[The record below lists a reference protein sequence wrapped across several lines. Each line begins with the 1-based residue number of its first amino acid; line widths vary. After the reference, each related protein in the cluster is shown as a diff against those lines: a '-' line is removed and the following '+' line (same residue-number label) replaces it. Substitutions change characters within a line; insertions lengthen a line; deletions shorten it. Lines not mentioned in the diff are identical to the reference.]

1 MPTTLKRKKTTR
13 TKKTNRKSVSLG
25 RAYDDVRAKGI
36 LLKDGITYNRQK
48 PITKMLKGKEITI
61 SFAFNRIV
69 KGFYGIIEAEN
80 LQPSHSTGVQN
91 PFHFL
96 PEAQPRNRSTSQ
108 SGRETPQ
115 LIARNLR
122 PAEIIEGANA
132 YTGAPI
138 ANLRGEVIQGNGRAD
153 TLKIYYSLEPNGEVY
168 KNYFFDGC
176 NANFLGFSARTIKPE
191 LAKFKKPILGRFC
204 DVSDEEFIQLGQFQ
218 AKDLE
223 AVSSESSDTKARVN
237 RISETDLAKM
247 IDALLRY
254 DKGDDSLTEIIR
266 NSNAL
271 AYFVKAKVLRADELE
286 KYTKNGQANAQ
297 GTEFVR
303 QFLLQFLFE
312 QGKDTKTSQKFENLP
327 HHTQKGVEKSLLYV
341 LKVHCYADCD
351 STDHS
356 ITKEVSNAI
365 GAAYDFLQQSTF
377 NFPAWVKQTPVFEP
391 SPKDRFSPLELELA
405 KVFSEGKTQKDIVD
419 KFKKYAYYA
428 TDRPATMLEKEEKAL
443 SKNEALQKAFS
454 ISLSGLGCTSSCAC
468 QKKKGLNG
476 CECDNENPTSSKEKD
491 IILTVKLPVS
501 INILQKYL
509 WKRELA
515 NRDKNWLQNISE
527 KEFIDIW
534 KYTLAA
540 NTMQSDSIFP
550 KTDNSNKHILHQVGS
565 RDLVELVNN
574 EFYRRNLTDKYTL
587 FTERKENKTTSTPKK
602 EEEKPK
608 GQIYITSKGSNN
620 VYYAIRVYRNGKSMG
635 YYDAELYRLKTKP
648 EFYVLS
654 YLKDILESFNPETA
668 YQKARSFK
676 LDRKRKVEKYDAYA
690 TYEVTIVESI
700 DNKVVSEKS
709 LSEFQQTPTST
720 PKTEDISFN
729 TKDYK
734 YQLVNESNP
743 KKLRLQSIGL
753 VAGRPAGEIKQGD
766 YLMWNFGEIEY
777 VNDIKSETP
786 KMLVIQTV
794 SKNGYTGE
802 RKLLKSRLVCILEK
816 KITSTSNEVEKEP
829 YQMTFNAYMH
839 LDKGYKKDFNRF
851 INVEKEVEKE
861 RIFDKE
867 KRAKAISWRE
877 KQYKILLNTTRE
889 LLRERHKY
897 EVEKALSEGKTV
909 PSEVLKDYPDL
920 KQKPTST
927 PNETEDFEL
936 QLAIAKMKMLKL
948 KAKALQLDELDG
960 LYGLE
965 YIYDDTE
972 LGGLD
977 GLDGKDVYEIVNE
990 KILET
995 IQQGN
1000 LSWRQ
1005 TWKVK
1010 SRGGAAAN
1018 YDSKRAYT
1026 GANFFLLNFILP
1038 LMGEDF
1044 EYPYFLTFKQIQARK
1059 GKIKKGSK
1067 GYPIFYYNIVRKHN
1081 GKKISEDEY
1090 KRLKAMGVKSFEEM
1104 RFLKYYTVFNIAAV
1118 EDVEF
1123 DLSNL
1128 EKSEKVNYEY
1138 EAIEAAEKIY
1148 YNMPNKPRLK
1158 VDAKAYYSPS
1168 EDYVGMPP
1176 VVTFESPQNFY
1187 SVLYHEIVHSTKHA
1201 SRLNDK
1207 TRGGKKFGDK
1217 EYALEELVAEL
1228 GACYMC
1234 AESGILFH
1242 TIDNSAAYLS
1252 SWNKKLT
1259 KSIQED
1265 KTFFLK
1271 AAARAQRASN
1281 YILDYDKNGVPA
1293 YQRNSH
1299 YEPIPLIP
1307 STDKTPTKVIQSDE
1321 DDFELQLAISK
1332 MKMLKTKAK
1341 ALQL

>member
-48 PITKMLKGKEITI
+48 PITKMLRGKEITI

-153 TLKIYYSLEPNGEVY
+153 TLKIYYSLEPNGEIY

-176 NANFLGFSARTIKPE
+176 NANFLGFSARTIKSE

-468 QKKKGLNG
+468 QKKKVLNG
-476 CECDNENPTSSKEKD
+476 CECDNEK
-491 IILTVKLPVS
+491 
-501 INILQKYL
+501 
-509 WKRELA
+509 
-515 NRDKNWLQNISE
+515 
-527 KEFIDIW
+527 
-534 KYTLAA
+534 
-540 NTMQSDSIFP
+540 
-550 KTDNSNKHILHQVGS
+550 
-565 RDLVELVNN
+565 
-574 EFYRRNLTDKYTL
+574 
-587 FTERKENKTTSTPKK
+587 
-602 EEEKPK
+602 
-608 GQIYITSKGSNN
+608 
-620 VYYAIRVYRNGKSMG
+620 
-635 YYDAELYRLKTKP
+635 
-648 EFYVLS
+648 
-654 YLKDILESFNPETA
+654 
-668 YQKARSFK
+668 
-676 LDRKRKVEKYDAYA
+676 
-690 TYEVTIVESI
+690 
-700 DNKVVSEKS
+700 
-709 LSEFQQTPTST
+709 PTST

-753 VAGRPAGEIKQGD
+753 VEGRPAGEIKQGD

-777 VNDIKSETP
+777 VSDIKSETP

-802 RKLLKSRLVCILEK
+802 RKLLKSRLICILEK
-816 KITSTSNEVEKEP
+816 KITSTS
-829 YQMTFNAYMH
+829 
-839 LDKGYKKDFNRF
+839 
-851 INVEKEVEKE
+851 
-861 RIFDKE
+861 
-867 KRAKAISWRE
+867 
-877 KQYKILLNTTRE
+877 
-889 LLRERHKY
+889 
-897 EVEKALSEGKTV
+897 
-909 PSEVLKDYPDL
+909 
-920 KQKPTST
+920 
-927 PNETEDFEL
+927 NETEDFEL

-948 KAKALQLDELDG
+948 KAKALQLDDLDG

-965 YIYDDTE
+965 CIYDDTE

-1148 YNMPNKPRLK
+1148 YNMPNKPKLK
-1158 VDAKAYYSPS
+1158 VDTKAYYSPS
-1168 EDYVGMPP
+1168 GDYVGMPP

-1187 SVLYHEIVHSTKHA
+1187 SVLYHEVIHSTKHA

-1228 GACYMC
+1228 GACYLC

-1252 SWNKKLT
+1252 SWNAKLT

>member
-1 MPTTLKRKKTTR
+1 M
-13 TKKTNRKSVSLG
+13 NRKSVSLG
-25 RAYDDVRAKGI
+25 RAYDDVRTKGI

-168 KNYFFDGC
+168 KNYFVDGC
-176 NANFLGFSARTIKPE
+176 NANFLGFSARTIKSE

-468 QKKKGLNG
+468 QKKKVLNG
-476 CECDNENPTSSKEKD
+476 CECDNEK
-491 IILTVKLPVS
+491 
-501 INILQKYL
+501 
-509 WKRELA
+509 
-515 NRDKNWLQNISE
+515 
-527 KEFIDIW
+527 
-534 KYTLAA
+534 
-540 NTMQSDSIFP
+540 
-550 KTDNSNKHILHQVGS
+550 
-565 RDLVELVNN
+565 
-574 EFYRRNLTDKYTL
+574 
-587 FTERKENKTTSTPKK
+587 
-602 EEEKPK
+602 
-608 GQIYITSKGSNN
+608 
-620 VYYAIRVYRNGKSMG
+620 
-635 YYDAELYRLKTKP
+635 
-648 EFYVLS
+648 
-654 YLKDILESFNPETA
+654 
-668 YQKARSFK
+668 
-676 LDRKRKVEKYDAYA
+676 
-690 TYEVTIVESI
+690 
-700 DNKVVSEKS
+700 
-709 LSEFQQTPTST
+709 PTST

-753 VAGRPAGEIKQGD
+753 VAGRAAGEIKQGD

-777 VNDIKSETP
+777 VSDIKSETP

-794 SKNGYTGE
+794 SKKGYTGE

-816 KITSTSNEVEKEP
+816 KITSTPNEVEKEP
-829 YQMTFNAYMH
+829 YQMTFNTYMH

-889 LLRERHKY
+889 LLRERHKH

-920 KQKPTST
+920 QQKPTSI

-948 KAKALQLDELDG
+948 KAKALQLDDLDG

-965 YIYDDTE
+965 CIYDDTE

-1148 YNMPNKPRLK
+1148 YNMPNKPKLK
-1158 VDAKAYYSPS
+1158 VDTKAYYSPS
-1168 EDYVGMPP
+1168 GDYVGMPP

-1228 GACYMC
+1228 GACYLC

-1252 SWNKKLT
+1252 SWNAKLT

-1293 YQRNSH
+1293 YQRNEH
-1299 YEPIPLIP
+1299 YEPIPLEA
-1307 STDKTPTKVIQSDE
+1307 STVKTPTKVIKSTE
-1321 DDFELQLAISK
+1321 NEEIEIAIAK
-1332 MKMLKTKAK
+1332 MKMLKLKAT

>member
-13 TKKTNRKSVSLG
+13 TKKNNRKSVSLG

-153 TLKIYYSLEPNGEVY
+153 TLKIYYSLEPNGEIY

-176 NANFLGFSARTIKPE
+176 NANFLGFSARTIKSE

-351 STDHS
+351 DTDHS

-468 QKKKGLNG
+468 QKKKVLNG
-476 CECDNENPTSSKEKD
+476 CECDDFSTSE
-491 IILTVKLPVS
+491 
-501 INILQKYL
+501 
-509 WKRELA
+509 
-515 NRDKNWLQNISE
+515 
-527 KEFIDIW
+527 
-534 KYTLAA
+534 
-540 NTMQSDSIFP
+540 
-550 KTDNSNKHILHQVGS
+550 
-565 RDLVELVNN
+565 
-574 EFYRRNLTDKYTL
+574 
-587 FTERKENKTTSTPKK
+587 PKK
-602 EEEKPK
+602 AEK
-608 GQIYITSKGSNN
+608 
-620 VYYAIRVYRNGKSMG
+620 
-635 YYDAELYRLKTKP
+635 
-648 EFYVLS
+648 
-654 YLKDILESFNPETA
+654 
-668 YQKARSFK
+668 
-676 LDRKRKVEKYDAYA
+676 
-690 TYEVTIVESI
+690 
-700 DNKVVSEKS
+700 
-709 LSEFQQTPTST
+709 
-720 PKTEDISFN
+720 
-729 TKDYK
+729 
-734 YQLVNESNP
+734 
-743 KKLRLQSIGL
+743 
-753 VAGRPAGEIKQGD
+753 
-766 YLMWNFGEIEY
+766 
-777 VNDIKSETP
+777 
-786 KMLVIQTV
+786 
-794 SKNGYTGE
+794 
-802 RKLLKSRLVCILEK
+802 
-816 KITSTSNEVEKEP
+816 KEP
-829 YQMTFNAYMH
+829 YEMTFNAYMH
-839 LDKGYKKDFNRF
+839 LDNGYKKDFQRF

-909 PSEVLKDYPDL
+909 PKEVLKDYLDL
-920 KQKPTST
+920 QQKATSEPKKEVDKEVILTVKLPVSINTFKEHGNSVLWDKQKLKTISDTEFITLWKYTIAANTMLSDSIFSKTKNGDRHVLSQYGKKELVNAANEEFVRRGLDKKYTLFTEKKNVKIPTSASKPKGQFYIT
-927 PNETEDFEL
+927 NRGSNNAYYAIRVYRNGKSMGYYDAELYILKTKPEFYVLSFLKDILENFDAETAYQKTRRFKLDRKRKVEKYDAYAKYEATIVEKIDEKITSEKPLSEFQNATSQPKKETEDFEL

-948 KAKALQLDELDG
+948 KAKALQMNELDG
-960 LYGLE
+960 LLYGLE
-965 YIYDDTE
+965 GIYDDSE
-972 LGGLD
+972 LNGFHLD
-977 GLDGKDVYEIVNE
+977 GLDGMDVYDIVNE
-990 KILET
+990 KILEV
-995 IQQGN
+995 IEKGED
-1000 LSWRQ
+1000 LAWRK
-1005 TWKVK
+1005 TWKIK
-1010 SRGGAAAN
+1010 ERNGAAAN
-1018 YDSKRAYT
+1018 YDTKRAYT
-1026 GANFFLLNFILP
+1026 GSNFFLLNFVLPIL
-1038 LMGEDF
+1038 GVDYK
-1044 EYPYFLTFKQIQARK
+1044 YPYFLTFKQIQKRK
-1059 GKIKKGSK
+1059 GTLKKGSK
-1067 GYPIFYYNIVRKHN
+1067 SYPIFYYNIVRKYK
-1081 GKKISEDEY
+1081 GKNISEAQY
-1090 KRLKAMGVKSFEEM
+1090 YALKAQGIKDFKEV
-1104 RFLKYYTVFNIAAV
+1104 RFLKYYNVFNIDSI
-1118 EDVEF
+1118 EGIDF
-1123 DLSNL
+1123 DLSDL
-1128 EKSEKVNYEY
+1128 EEY
-1138 EAIEAAEKIY
+1138 ERVNFAYEPIETAEKIY

-1158 VDAKAYYSPS
+1158 LGTKAS
-1168 EDYVGMPP
+1168 YVYGGLEEYVKMPP
-1176 VVTFESPQNFY
+1176 VVEFGTPQEFY
-1187 SVLYHEIVHSTKHA
+1187 SVFYHELIHSTKH
-1201 SRLNDK
+1201 STRLND
-1207 TRGGKKFGDK
+1207 TSRGGKVKGDK
-1217 EYALEELVAEL
+1217 AYALEELVAEL
-1228 GACYMC
+1228 GACYLC
-1234 AESGILFH
+1234 AESGILYH
-1242 TIDNSAAYLS
+1242 TIDNSAAYLK

-1259 KSIQED
+1259 ESIKED

-1271 AAARAQRASN
+1271 AAAKAQKAAD
-1281 YILDYDKNGVPA
+1281 YILDYDSNGIPA
-1293 YQRNSH
+1293 YQRNSY
-1299 YEPIPLIP
+1299 YEPIPLVPITDKIP
-1307 STDKTPTKVIQSDE
+1307 SKTTENDE
-1321 DDFELQLAISK
+1321 DDFQLQLAISK